1 TDMGTASSLTI
12 SDDFF
17 GFVETVTSTGVIQFG
32 PYTSGNE
39 VSFTV
44 SDDNDANCEFT
55 SDPVSFTCPPTNDDC
70 PNSDAVVQETG
81 IADAASATAIPG
93 TVEGATDSGVA
104 AEACGGFTG
113 TANDDVW
120 YSFEALT
127 ADVNITFDANFDS
140 VVQLYSG
147 TCAGGLT
154 VIGCSDGIFTAG
166 VEEVQ
171 ATGLTVGE
179 TYYVRIYQFA
189 VAPAADGTFN
199 LKVWSPTTLGVEEL
213 EQLYQFSYYPN
224 PVSFNL
230 VLTAQK
236 NIQHVAVFN
245 MLGQQV
251 INAAPNTMKVDLD
264 MSNLQ
269 TGAYF
274 VKVSIDGN
282 LETIRVIKQ

>member
-70 PNSDAVVQETG
+70 PNSVAVVQETG

-93 TVEGATDSGVA
+93 TINGATDSGVA
-104 AEACGGFTG
+104 AESCNGATG
-113 TANDDVW
+113 MADDDVW

-154 VIGCSDGIFTAG
+154 VIGCSDGILTAG

-179 TYYVRIYQFA
+179 TYYLRIYQYGQT
-189 VAPAADGTFN
+189 PAIDGSFD
-199 LKVWSPTTLGVEEL
+199 LKVWSSMALGIEDF
-213 EQLYQFSYYPN
+213 EQQYLFSYYPN
-224 PVSFNL
+224 PVKSE
-230 VLTAQK
+230 LTLKAQK
-236 NIQHVAVFN
+236 DIQNVVVYN
-245 MLGQQV
+245 VLGQQV
-251 INAAPNTMKVDLD
+251 LEVNPNTINATLYMG
-264 MSNLQ
+264 NLQ
-269 TGAYF
+269 EGAYF
-274 VKVSIDGN
+274 VKVTINGIE
-282 LETIRVIKQ
+282 ETFRIIKQ